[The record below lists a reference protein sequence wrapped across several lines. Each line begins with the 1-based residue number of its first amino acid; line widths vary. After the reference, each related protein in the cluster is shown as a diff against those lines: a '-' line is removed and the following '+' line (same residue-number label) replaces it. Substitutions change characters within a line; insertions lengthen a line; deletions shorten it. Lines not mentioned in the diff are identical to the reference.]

1 MKTYGKARYSRAGQR
16 EYQRGQPQN
25 TRHTIYLFSG
35 LFVCMLEGEGGGEA
49 PLGSEWYA
57 RGGGVSRS
65 SGERVRVAASAAVS
79 TAEEEPGLSGPLR
92 PAR

>member
-35 LFVCMLEGEGGGEA
+35 LFVCMLEGEGGEA

-57 RGGGVSRS
+57 RGGGASRS